1 MDRTVSEQVQG
12 TSQGA
17 AEGMSAEAYLTR
29 LGERGIE
36 YVFANGGTDFA
47 PIVEALSRPGI
58 GSRKVPR
65 FITVP
70 HENVAMAM
78 AHGYYRT
85 CGKPAAVMVH
95 VTVGTANAMNG
106 LINASRDNIPV
117 LLAAGRTPITESGH
131 ISSRNR
137 SIHWGQ
143 ESFDQGGMVR
153 EYVKWDYELRSGQPV
168 GAVVDRALDIAMSEP
183 RGPVYLTLPRE
194 VLTDAPVAQRRSTVR
209 PMGTPAP
216 EPPWAAIEEA
226 ASLIAKA
233 EFPLIIT
240 SSVGR
245 NPAAIDELA
254 GLAEE
259 FALPVVQSEARDFNL
274 PSSHSM
280 HVGFEAGPLLA
291 KADVVIVLEAAVP
304 WIPRAHGPRRDAKIV
319 HISNDP
325 LASRFPFR
333 EVEADL
339 LVAGE
344 PRAALAMLRQCLGDA
359 LKNAKNG
366 SMEARRKAIAAAR
379 EEIAARRK
387 KLIETVK
394 GQTPV
399 HPAWL
404 AHCINQVK
412 SENAIVVSE
421 LGVPI
426 SQLELTKPRSF
437 MGSLLS
443 GGLGFGMGA
452 ALGAKLAA
460 PEREVIVTVGDGSY
474 MFGNPI
480 PYHYVARAENLPT
493 LTIVANNHMWGAV
506 RQATLDVFP
515 HGAAAKAN
523 AMPIT
528 ELKPSP
534 DFEKVIATCGGHGER
549 VDAPGDLL
557 PALERSFA
565 TLRSGTPA
573 MLNVIT
579 QGRR

>member
-1 MDRTVSEQVQG
+1 MDNVNDKTKGASQD
-12 TSQGA
+12 TSTEMA
-17 AEGMSAEAYLTR
+17 AEAYLSR

-36 YVFANGGTDFA
+36 YVFANAGTDFA
-47 PIVEALSRPGI
+47 PIVEALARPAG
-58 GSRKVPR
+58 GRKYPR

-106 LINASRDNIPV
+106 LINAARDNIPL
-117 LLAAGRTPITESGH
+117 LLAAGRTPLTETGH

-153 EYVKWDYELRSGQPV
+153 EYVKWDYELRGGQPV
-168 GAVVDRALDIAMSEP
+168 DAVVDRALDIAMTEP
-183 RGPVYLTLPRE
+183 RGPVYLMLPRE
-194 VLTDAPVAQRRSTVR
+194 VLTDSAVAPRRDTVR
-209 PMGTPAP
+209 PLGSLAP
-216 EPPWAAIEEA
+216 EPAWAAVEEA
-226 ASLIAKA
+226 ANLIAKA

-240 SSVGR
+240 SCIGR

-254 GLAEE
+254 ALAEE

-274 PSSHSM
+274 SVNHSM
-280 HVGFEAGPLLA
+280 HVGFEPATLLA
-291 KADVVIVLEAAVP
+291 KADVVIVLESIVP
-304 WIPRAHGPRRDAKIV
+304 WIPGAHGPRRDAKII
-319 HISNDP
+319 HIAGDP

-333 EVEADL
+333 EMEADL

-344 PRAALAMLRQCLGDA
+344 PRAALAMLRECLGA
-359 LKNAKNG
+359 AVKNAKNG
-366 SMEARRKAIAAAR
+366 SADSRRKAVATAR

-387 KLIETVK
+387 KLIETVRD
-394 GQTPV
+394 QTPV

-404 AHCINQVK
+404 AHCLNQVK
-412 SENAIVVSE
+412 SQDAIVVSE
-421 LGVPI
+421 LGVPV
-426 SQLELTKPRSF
+426 SGLDLTQPRSF

-480 PYHYVARAENLPT
+480 PYHYVGRAENLPT

-506 RQATLDVFP
+506 RSATLDVFP
-515 HGAAAKAN
+515 QGAAAKAN
-523 AMPIT
+523 VMPIT
-528 ELKPSP
+528 QLNPSP
-534 DFEKVIATCGGHGER
+534 DFEKVIGTCGGRGER

-565 TLRSGTPA
+565 ALRSGTPA

>member
-1 MDRTVSEQVQG
+1 MSTQD
-12 TSQGA
+12 TSSRA
-17 AEGMSAEAYLTR
+17 AGMSAEAYLNR

-36 YVFANGGTDFA
+36 YVFANAGTDFA
-47 PIVEALSRPGI
+47 PIVEALSRPAAGP
-58 GSRKVPR
+58 RKFPR
-65 FITVP
+65 FVTVP

-95 VTVGTANAMNG
+95 VTVGTANSING
-106 LINASRDNIPV
+106 LINASRDNIPL
-117 LLAAGRTPITESGH
+117 LLAAGRTPITERGH
-131 ISSRNR
+131 VSSRNR

-153 EYVKWDYELRSGQPV
+153 EYVKWDYELRGGQPV
-168 GAVVDRALDIAMSEP
+168 DAVVDRALDIAMSEP

-194 VLTDAPVAQRRSTVR
+194 VLTDAPVAQRRDTVR
-209 PMGTPAP
+209 PLGTPAP

-226 ASLIAKA
+226 AALIAKA
-233 EFPLIIT
+233 EFPLIVT

-254 GLAEE
+254 ALAEE
-259 FALPVVQSEARDFNL
+259 FALPVVQAEARDFNL
-274 PSSHSM
+274 PVNHSM
-280 HVGFEAGPLLA
+280 HVGFEPAPFLA
-291 KADVVIVLEAAVP
+291 KADLVIVLESAVP
-304 WIPRAHGPRRDAKIV
+304 WIPRVGGPRRDAKVI
-319 HISNDP
+319 HIASDP
-325 LASRFPFR
+325 LSSRFPFR
-333 EVEADL
+333 EIEADL
-339 LVAGE
+339 LIAGE
-344 PRAALAMLRQCLGDA
+344 PRGALAMLRQCLADA
-359 LKNAKNG
+359 LKRAQNG
-366 SMEARRKAIAAAR
+366 AMAGRRAAIATAR

-394 GQTPV
+394 THTPV
-399 HPAWL
+399 HPVWL

-412 SENAIVVSE
+412 SEDAIVVSE
-421 LGVPI
+421 LGVPVA
-426 SQLELTKPRSF
+426 QLELTKPRSY

-452 ALGAKLAA
+452 GLGAKLAA
-460 PEREVIVTVGDGSY
+460 PGREVIVAVGDGSY

-493 LTIVANNHMWGAV
+493 LTIVSNNHMWGAV

-515 HGAAAKAN
+515 EGAAAKAN

-534 DFEKVIATCGGHGER
+534 DYEKVIATCGGRGER
-549 VDAPGDLL
+549 VDSPADLL
-557 PALERSFA
+557 PALQRSMA
-565 TLRSGTPA
+565 AVREGTPA
-573 MLNVIT
+573 MLNVMT

>member
-1 MDRTVSEQVQG
+1 VNDTPK
-12 TSQGA
+12 GA
-17 AEGMSAEAYLTR
+17 SAGNMSAEAYLGR

-36 YVFANGGTDFA
+36 YIFANAGTDFA
-47 PIVEALSRPGI
+47 PIVEALSRPAAQG
-58 GSRKVPR
+58 KKFPR

-95 VTVGTANAMNG
+95 VTVGTANAING
-106 LINASRDNIPV
+106 LINAARDNIPV
-117 LLAAGRTPITESGH
+117 LLAAGRTPITETGH

-168 GAVVDRALDIAMSEP
+168 DAVVDRALDIAMSQP

-194 VLTDAPVAQRRSTVR
+194 VLTDAAVAPRRDTVR
-209 PMGTPAP
+209 PLGIPAP
-216 EPPWAAIEEA
+216 EPAWAAIEEA
-226 ASLIAKA
+226 AHLIAKA
-233 EFPLIIT
+233 EFPLIVT

-245 NPAAIDELA
+245 DPAAIDELA
-254 GLAEE
+254 ALAEE

-274 PSSHSM
+274 PTNHSM
-280 HVGFEAGPLLA
+280 HVGFEPAPFLA
-291 KADVVIVLEAAVP
+291 KADVVVVLESAVP
-304 WIPRAHGPRRDAKIV
+304 WIPRAHGPRRNAKII

-325 LASRFPFR
+325 LSSRFPFR
-333 EVEADL
+333 EIEADL
-339 LVAGE
+339 LIAGE
-344 PRAALAMLRQCLGDA
+344 PRGALAMLRQCLADA
-359 LKNAKNG
+359 LKQAQNG
-366 SMEARRKAIAAAR
+366 AMAGRRAAITAAR
-379 EEIAARRK
+379 AEIAARRK
-387 KLIETVK
+387 KLIETVQS
-394 GQTPV
+394 QTPV

-404 AHCINQVK
+404 AHCINRVK
-412 SENAIVVSE
+412 SENAIVISE
-421 LGVPI
+421 LGVPVA
-426 SQLELTKPRSF
+426 QLELTKPRSY

-460 PEREVIVTVGDGSY
+460 PEREVIVAVGDGSY

-515 HGAAAKAN
+515 DGAAAKAN

-534 DFEKVIATCGGHGER
+534 DYEKVIATCGGRGER
-549 VDAPGDLL
+549 VDTPGDLL
-557 PALERSFA
+557 PALERGFA
-565 TLRSGTPA
+565 ALRSGTPA